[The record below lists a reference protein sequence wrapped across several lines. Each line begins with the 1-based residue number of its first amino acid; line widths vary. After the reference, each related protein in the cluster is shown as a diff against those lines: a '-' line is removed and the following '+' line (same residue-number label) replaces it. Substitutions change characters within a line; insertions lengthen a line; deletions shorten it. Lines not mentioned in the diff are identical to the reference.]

1 MLKLG
6 RDYWF
11 LTWRRIIE
19 TIFAPPPLVLWL
31 NGKLK
36 EIVEKVMTRS
46 SNGGRSRCRNHFQI
60 CSDATGLQTAASLAG
75 HKVVLWSRK
84 SEETK
89 LVKWGKVKV
98 GKSEETKLVKWGDV
112 TFIFIRVQR
121 SATKVIS
128 SLRILPPFAIWTL
141 PHLLMQSYPGPWWS
155 LEISGNI

>member
-89 LVKWGKVKV
+89 LVKWG
-98 GKSEETKLVKWGDV
+98 DV